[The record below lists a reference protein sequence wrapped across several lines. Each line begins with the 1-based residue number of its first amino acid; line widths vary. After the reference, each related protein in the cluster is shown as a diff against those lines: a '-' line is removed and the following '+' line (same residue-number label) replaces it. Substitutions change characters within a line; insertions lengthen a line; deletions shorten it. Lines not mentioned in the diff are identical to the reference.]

1 MHLHG
6 QFFRVIARNGL
17 KVEEL
22 FWRDTVLIGPKE
34 SIDIALVPMDKGVW
48 EEITP
53 ARERYDALIQEP
65 AHIEQQLQE
74 GAEKARAISAP
85 FLLELR
91 KAVGLVLILLI
102 SFLSFFSG
110 TNRGIVLL

>member
-48 EEITP
+48 
-53 ARERYDALIQEP
+53 ANHC
-65 AHIEQQLQE
+65 HILEH
-74 GAEKARAISAP
+74 AEAGMMSTI
-85 FLLELR
+85 
-91 KAVGLVLILLI
+91 LVKE
-102 SFLSFFSG
+102 
-110 TNRGIVLL
+110 